1 MKRLIRKVIT
11 KIKEGY
17 LKEIYRETLW
27 MYQYAKKYWLSICF
41 YIFAGVLGTF
51 MGLGTSVASKYL
63 IDAVSGI
70 KKERIFFW
78 AILIIG
84 MTAANIFSNAVIS
97 RISARINVMIQ
108 NEIPVSYTH
117 LTDTS
122 TVFLY
127 IFLSDILL

>member
-1 MKRLIRKVIT
+1 
-11 KIKEGY
+11 
-17 LKEIYRETLW
+17 
-27 MYQYAKKYWLSICF
+27 
-41 YIFAGVLGTF
+41 

-97 RISARINVMIQ
+97 RISARINVMLQ
-108 NEIPVSYTH
+108 NGIEA
-117 LTDTS
+117 D
-122 TVFLY
+122 
-127 IFLSDILL
+127 IF

>member
-63 IDAVSGI
+63 IDAVEKGWAKGWRARGWVKAD
-70 KKERIFFW
+70 KKPALNSDLWERLLGLLEIHEVRFVW
-78 AILIIG
+78 VKG
-84 MTAANIFSNAVIS
+84 HNEHPENERCDRMAVAES
-97 RISARINVMIQ
+97 KK
-108 NEIPVSYTH
+108 
-117 LTDTS
+117 
-122 TVFLY
+122 F
-127 IFLSDILL
+127 